1 MDEAMRFN
9 RVIFMNHGRALI
21 QGAPRDLMKSLAGRV
36 LELATDQSM
45 AQSMAARQIAAEDP
59 DVEDVHT
66 FGEYLH
72 LRVRSAEGPLARL
85 PERLAAADVH
95 LAHLIPVAPSL
106 EDVFINL
113 LEMEEKNN
121 GN

>member
-9 RVIFMNHGRALI
+9 RVIFMNHGRALTS
-21 QGAPRDLMKSLAGRV
+21 GAPRDLMNGLAGRI
-36 LELATDQSM
+36 LELATEQNM
-45 AQSMAARQIAAEDP
+45 PARKIAAEDP

-72 LRVRSAEGPLARL
+72 LRVRSAEGPMQRL
-85 PERLAAADVH
+85 PGRLAAAGIPLNH
-95 LAHLIPVAPSL
+95 LKPVSPSL
-106 EDVFINL
+106 EDVFIQL

-121 GN
+121 GK